1 MKGHLLNALL
11 ALLFSLLIWIA
22 VGAQLSEERTVQ
34 IQFALRV
41 GDEAAV
47 KWGDVRATG
56 ELKVPMKVVLR
67 GPREVV
73 AQVTPDKVVGR
84 RNLTENAALFKDLIE
99 RGRGAIPIRGDDISI
114 PPQLEVVSTEPSEL
128 ELIFEK
134 VVVQSV
140 QVQGRVTGEPAPGF
154 VVKEVT
160 TQPSYVLVRGPE
172 VLIRQAPQPYPT
184 EPVDVSRKTLGIS
197 IERGVVCPEG
207 ITTSARV
214 QVEVEIVPKPE
225 RRAVRFQVRAL
236 QTVPEKQLMPGEV
249 VFEAGEG
256 ERWVHEVTL
265 EGPRDL
271 LDQVQARVES
281 GGVAGSEL
289 PLAFVRLDQ
298 LRIEP
303 GEEQITENVEVEVV
317 GLPQGVRVVPE
328 ATRKFKIAGKR
339 RRG

>member
-1 MKGHLLNALL
+1 MKGHLLNAFL

-22 VGAQLSEERTVQ
+22 VGAQLSEERALQ
-34 IQFALRV
+34 IQFVLRV
-41 GDEAAV
+41 GDDAAV
-47 KWGDVRATG
+47 KWKEVRATG
-56 ELKVPMKVVLR
+56 ELKVPMRVVLR

-73 AQVTPDKVVGR
+73 AQVTADKVVGR
-84 RNLTENAALFKDLIE
+84 RNLTENAALLKDYIE
-99 RGRGAIPIRGDDISI
+99 RGRGAIPIRREDLSI
-114 PPQLEVVSTEPSEL
+114 PPQLEVVSTDPPEL

-134 VVVQSV
+134 VVVQQI

-160 TQPSYVLVRGPE
+160 SSPSYVLVRGPE

-184 EPVDVSRKTLGIS
+184 EPVDVSRKSLGIS
-197 IERGVVCPEG
+197 IERGVVCPDG
-207 ITTSARV
+207 ITSSARI

-225 RRAVRFQVRAL
+225 RRAMRFQVMAL
-236 QTVPEKQLMPGEV
+236 QTVPEKQLVPGDV

-256 ERWVHEVTL
+256 ERWAHEVTL

-271 LDQVQARVES
+271 LDQIQARLQ
-281 GGVAGSEL
+281 GGAAVAGEV
-289 PLAFVRLDQ
+289 PLAFIRLDQ

-303 GEEQITENVEVEVV
+303 SEESFTEDVEVQVV
-317 GLPQGVRVVPE
+317 GLPEGVRVVPE
-328 ATRKFKIAGKR
+328 ATRKFKILGRR